1 MLLRDVLV
9 LAPGCSVK
17 SSVITKSLESYFEWV
32 SSSLE
37 MKVLEKKFLLMNE
50 KSPQT
55 YSLQVSVIITI

>member
-1 MLLRDVLV
+1 MLLLDVLV